1 MIVFFPITMP
11 NSSEFVSIAKGIVYL
26 TVQDIKSSSFE
37 SNSTN
42 LQIFRL
48 TAILGLLFTLLVSV
62 ASQSAKERGRLD
74 VRMWRIRLSLGVHGW
89 YIRMT
94 RVIHSLKL
102 TWHLKMMVSNRN
114 LLFQG
119 SIFRYYLS
127 FREGTPSQDQNWP
140 QKQPPTEETHRS
152 WSHPNLMKSLASWC
166 RLFFSGVFL
175 FKLVVK
181 PVHWI
186 TIMLSLS

>member
-1 MIVFFPITMP
+1 MVVFFPITIP
-11 NSSEFVSIAKGIVYL
+11 NSSEFGSITKGIVYL
-26 TVQDIKSSSFE
+26 TVQAIKSSSFE

-48 TAILGLLFTLLVSV
+48 TATLGLLFTFSCLRCKPECKRAWKAGCSNV
-62 ASQSAKERGRLD
+62 AYKAQPGRTWLI
-74 VRMWRIRLSLGVHGW
+74 RI
-89 YIRMT
+89 MT
-94 RVIHSLKL
+94 RVIHSL
-102 TWHLKMMVSNRN
+102 TWPLNMMVSNRN